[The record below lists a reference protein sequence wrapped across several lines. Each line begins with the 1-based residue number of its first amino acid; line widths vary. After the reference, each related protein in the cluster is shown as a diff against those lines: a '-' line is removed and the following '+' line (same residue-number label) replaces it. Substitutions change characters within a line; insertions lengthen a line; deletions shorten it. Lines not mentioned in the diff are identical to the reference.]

1 MSYHVCFIYFSKG
14 KNFNDKVN
22 FNWLVWDTFEMNEKR
37 NG

>member
-14 KNFNDKVN
+14 KNFNGKDN
-22 FNWLVWDTFEMNEKR
+22 FNWLAWDTFEMNEKW